1 MANTITV
8 ELDLDTLVAQG
19 KLKGFEKKS
28 KESGEKAGSS
38 FGKGFA
44 ASLLGNIGADL
55 FRDAF
60 RGIANELNS
69 IVSAGKNLE
78 VIETQFQ
85 TLLKST
91 SAAQKQLEDL
101 QNFAATTPFQ
111 LEGLA
116 LATRQLL
123 SFGTAQEDIIP
134 TLRQLGDLAAGT
146 GSRIDELTIP
156 FGRLASTQK
165 LTLVE
170 LDKFADRGINLYGQ
184 LSKQTGISLKIIRDE
199 ISKGKVPFEEFT
211 KALNTLTNEG
221 GLFFNATQKQSKTLS
236 GVLSTLGDNV
246 FNLRANLGKLFSP
259 IIIKVVDILTK
270 SIQDLQKELST
281 ITVEDAQKGLV
292 RFNQGVIDY
301 LIRPLELFANVGK
314 VVFDGVNL
322 ALQGVVASLGFVGG
336 KFAELLSK
344 FGIDN
349 ELTQGLMAFKETSAQ
364 VFDEFSQ
371 KADESVGGIF
381 DTPIAEKAEE
391 FNAQLSESLAKTD
404 EVVSASTK
412 SIGDKVGN
420 TFDKTLD
427 TVGKT
432 SKAMGSIVKNS
443 LARGISQSIQ
453 TIVTA
458 IGKGEDAFQAF
469 SKVFL
474 GVIGDMAIKL
484 GETLIL
490 SGIGIESLKSL
501 GGAAAIAAGAGL
513 VAIGTIIKNAAGGGA
528 AGAGAGGGDTAIP
541 NDQALATGR
550 ELTDEEEVEDRRVAS
565 VTNIQIEGSLVA
577 QEDLGQFITDV
588 QNETREKNGTFETN
602 VRVV

>member
-8 ELDLDTLVAQG
+8 ELDLDTLTAQS
-19 KLKGFEKKS
+19 KLKDFPKKA
-28 KESGEKAGSS
+28 KDSGEKAGES

-44 ASLLGNIGADL
+44 QSLLGNIGADL

-60 RGIANELNS
+60 RGIANELGS
-69 IVSAGKNLE
+69 IVSAGKSLE

-85 TLLKST
+85 TLLKSS

-101 QNFAATTPFQ
+101 QAFAATTPFQ
-111 LEGLA
+111 LEGLS

-156 FGRLASTQK
+156 FGRLQSTQK

-184 LSKQTGISLKIIRDE
+184 LAKQTGISLKTIRDE

-211 KALNTLTNEG
+211 QALNTLTNEG
-221 GLFFNATQKQSKTLS
+221 GLFFNATQKQSKTLA
-236 GVLSTLGDNV
+236 GTLSTLGDNV

-259 IIIKVVDILTK
+259 IIIKVVNILTK
-270 SIQDLQKELST
+270 SIQDLQKELSG
-281 ITVEDAQKGLV
+281 ITVEDAQQGLV

-336 KFAELLSK
+336 KFAELLTK

-349 ELTQGLMAFKETSAQ
+349 ELTQGLMAFKETSAL
-364 VFDEFSQ
+364 VFDEFSR

-391 FNAQLSESLAKTD
+391 FNAQLSESLAQNE
-404 EVVSASTK
+404 EVVSASTGK
-412 SIGDKVGN
+412 IGANV
-420 TFDKTLD
+420 DKTFTKTLN
-427 TVGKT
+427 TVDKT
-432 SKAMGSIVKNS
+432 AKAMGSIVKNS

-453 TIVTA
+453 TVVTA
-458 IGKGEDAFQAF
+458 IGRGEDAFKAF
-469 SKVFL
+469 GKVFL
-474 GVIGDMAIKL
+474 GVVGDLAIKL

-490 SGIGIESLKSL
+490 SGVGIESLKSL

-513 VAIGTIIKNAAGGGA
+513 VAIGTIIKNAAGGG
-528 AGAGAGGGDTAIP
+528 GSSGGGSGGDTAIP
-541 NDQALATGR
+541 NDQALATER
-550 ELTDEEEVEDRRVAS
+550 ELTDEDEVEERRVGT
-565 VTNIQIEGSLVA
+565 TNNITIQGSLVQ
-577 QEDLGQFITDV
+577 QEELGQFITDV